1 VNNITEQVLY
11 NTYKKQYMD
20 SHNAQMTADFLANGA
35 ITPTYEVCVHASNP
49 NHTAIIESTTPAA
62 KYKWGMFYGEQL
74 TSISGSAGLPNTAF
88 LRWRT
93 FPVGAEVNITDPA
106 SAVTNILID
115 QSMDIYADFQ
125 GVSAGVI
132 TVPNASVNAA
142 PIRMAY
148 SNNILV
154 VGNFQGSPSKVYVFK
169 LNADRSLELKQTLN
183 GGASFGIAISLSD
196 SGELLAISDY
206 TGGTQSVFLYKKELN
221 DTFTYEDKKIYLN
234 YQSFSTAL
242 DWVGENALYT
252 TSWYVKRVFAY
263 DVDYTTFTNT
273 VYNQISS
280 LGELA
285 AIANA
290 PYGLGDSVSVLSDQT
305 MMVVS
310 SKDRVVICGRL
321 SDTVA
326 WNFDIFPFFAEL
338 QTFGGHTPPPPNT
351 NPSSVGS
358 VKVAIKN
365 ENTFYVS
372 YIGTTINNQTN
383 AGAVF
388 KFEFIENT
396 WTHTDTIV
404 SDNPV
409 ASGFFGIDLVIR
421 DSQLFILE
429 GATYKI
435 YVKDLQ

>member
-1 VNNITEQVLY
+1 
-11 NTYKKQYMD
+11 
-20 SHNAQMTADFLANGA
+20 
-35 ITPTYEVCVHASNP
+35 
-49 NHTAIIESTTPAA
+49 
-62 KYKWGMFYGEQL
+62 MFYGQQATE
-74 TSISGSAGLPNTAF
+74 ISGSAGLPNTAF

-93 FPVGAEVNITDPA
+93 FPVAAVENIVDPTN
-106 SAVTNILID
+106 AVSEILID

-154 VGNFQGSPSKVYVFK
+154 VGNFQASPSRVYVFK

-183 GGASFGIAISLSD
+183 GGTSFGIAIALSD
-196 SGELLAISDY
+196 SGNLLAISDY
-206 TGGTQSVFLYKKELN
+206 TGGTQSVFLYKKQLN
-221 DTFTYEDKKIYLN
+221 DTFTYENKKIFLA

-242 DWVGENALYT
+242 NWVGENALYT
-252 TSWYVKRVFAY
+252 TSWYEKRVFAY

-273 VYNQISS
+273 VYNQKSS
-280 LGELA
+280 LGELN
-285 AIANA
+285 AITNA
-290 PYGLGDSVSVLSDQT
+290 PFGLGDSVSVLSDQT

-310 SKDRVVICGRL
+310 SKNRVVICGRGNAT
-321 SDTVA
+321 DA
-326 WNFDIFPFFAEL
+326 WNFAIFDFFGAL
-338 QTFGGHTPPPPNT
+338 QIFHDHTPPAANT
-351 NPSSVGS
+351 NPPNVGY
-358 VKVAIKN
+358 VKVAIKD

-372 YIGTTINNQTN
+372 YIGTTINNLVN

-388 KFEFIENT
+388 KFQYLENA

-404 SDNPV
+404 SDNPQ
-409 ASGFFGIDLVIR
+409 ATGYFGIDLVIR

-429 GATYKI
+429 GGTYKI
-435 YVKDLQ
+435 YVKDL